1 MRPPSGFT
9 QARDYMVQSPLLR
22 DESNGFRHCHPC
34 ARKVTSFSRALA
46 SLRSP
51 VYWGLVVVSIPGMAF
66 DAL

>member
-1 MRPPSGFT
+1 
-9 QARDYMVQSPLLR
+9 MVLLKHVIIWSR
-22 DESNGFRHCHPC
+22 VHCCVDESNGFRHCHPC